1 MLRYNVNGYIYSILL
16 LSFVQADTDR
26 KDRKQMKYMNTR
38 QKEILYLLLSEP
50 DDYLVVQDF
59 ADRVQC
65 SEKTIRN
72 DLKAIE
78 DYLNEHSHAQLIRKP
93 GLGVFLHVE
102 EQERAWLSQQLH
114 TVHVHSRRRTD
125 EERML
130 QMAYDLLMNVKPVS
144 AKEMAAQH
152 FVNRS
157 SIKKDLCAVEEWL
170 KRFDLTLVSRQRL
183 GLKVEGN
190 EKNKRKALARISDL
204 IESTEFA
211 SQFMKSQFLSYEV
224 DFVTK
229 EIKALQKKHSLYF
242 TDETFENLLLH
253 TLFMVRRIKMKQ
265 PISLSPKEMA
275 AVKRKKEYQ
284 WTFACLQRLEPV
296 FAIRFPEEEAVYLT
310 LHILG
315 GKVRYHLQQQ
325 EETFENAVLPKVV
338 RHLIH
343 RVSELKML
351 DFHKDQDLING
362 LSIHLNTVLQRLS
375 YDLSV
380 SNPMLYDI
388 KKMYPYLF
396 HLIIDV
402 LEDINQTFDLH
413 IPEEEAA
420 YLTLHFQAA
429 IERMHH
435 SSETRKKA
443 IIVCHMGIGMSQLLR
458 TKIERKCHQIAV
470 MACIA
475 KSDLADFIKKH
486 EDIDLVISTV
496 ALEYI
501 TIPHIVVSPLL
512 EPGDEKELNVF
523 VDQLEKSQR
532 ENKTF
537 QMLNNTTPFLVFLQ
551 QEAEHRYKLIEQLSI
566 ALFEKGY
573 VEKEYAVHAVMRE
586 KMAATNIGAGI
597 AIPHAN
603 VKYIKQSAIAIAT
616 LKEPLD
622 WGNEKVSLVF
632 MLAVKHEDQNMTK
645 QLFRELSYLSEQPAF
660 VQKLTKETDIMTFLS
675 YLDY

>member
-1 MLRYNVNGYIYSILL
+1 MEYI
-16 LSFVQADTDR
+16 
-26 KDRKQMKYMNTR
+26 NTR

-72 DLKAIE
+72 DLKVIE

-93 GLGVFLHVE
+93 GLGVYLHIE
-102 EQERAWLSQQLH
+102 EQERTWLSQQLH
-114 TVHVHSRRRTD
+114 TEHFSSRQRSD

-130 QMAYDLLMNVKPVS
+130 HIAYDLLMNPKPVS
-144 AKEMAAQH
+144 AKDIAARH

-157 SIKKDLCAVEEWL
+157 SIKKDLYAVEEWL

-190 EKNKRKALARISDL
+190 ERNKRKALARISDL
-204 IESTEFA
+204 IHNTAFT
-211 SQFMKSQFLSYEV
+211 SQFIKSKFLHYEV

-229 EIKALQKKHSLYF
+229 EIKSLQKKHSLYF
-242 TDETFENLLLH
+242 TDETFESLLLH
-253 TLFMVRRIKMKQ
+253 TLLMVRRIKMKQ

-275 AVKRKKEYQ
+275 AVKKKKEYQ

-315 GKVRYHLQQQ
+315 GKVRYPLQT
-325 EETFENAVLPKVV
+325 EENLENAVLPKVV
-338 RHLIH
+338 GHLIN
-343 RVSELKML
+343 RVSELKMM

-362 LSIHLNTVLQRLS
+362 LNIHLNTVLQRLS

-380 SNPMLYDI
+380 ANPMLNDI

-402 LEDINQTFDLH
+402 LEDINQTFDLQ

-429 IERMHH
+429 IERMQC
-435 SSETRKKA
+435 SSETHKKA

-475 KSDLADFIKKH
+475 KADLKDYIKKH
-486 EDIDLVISTV
+486 EDIDLVISTI
-496 ALEYI
+496 ALENI
-501 TIPHIVVSPLL
+501 TVPHIVVSPLL
-512 EPGDEKELNVF
+512 EPGEEMKLSAF
-523 VDQLEKSQR
+523 IRQLGESHRQKQ
-532 ENKTF
+532 KTF

-551 QEAEHRYKLIEQLSI
+551 QEAEHRYKLIEQLAT

-573 VEKEYAVHAVMRE
+573 VNKDYAVHAVMRE
-586 KMAATNIGAGI
+586 KMSATNIGSGI

-603 VKYIKQSAIAIAT
+603 AKFIKQSAIAIAT
-616 LKEPLD
+616 LKEPLE

-632 MLAVKHEDQNMTK
+632 MLAVKHEDQTMTK
-645 QLFRELSYLSEQPAF
+645 QLFSELSYLSEQPAF
-660 VQKLTKETDIMTFLS
+660 VQKLTKEANVMTFLS
-675 YLDY
+675 HLDY